1 MSQKPCAVVFGVG
14 PKEGIGGATA
24 LRFAAGGVP
33 VFAAGRRPEKIEE
46 VVAAADGAEIV
57 ATEADGTDPASVVS
71 VFDEVERA
79 GYVPGFV
86 LHNIGG
92 NWPMATLDATPD
104 FIETMWRSTC
114 FSGFLVGAEAIRRML
129 PQGNGTLVFTGASA
143 SMRGKPNFAAFA
155 AAKAG
160 LRAFAQSCAREFGPK
175 GIHVAHVVI
184 DGVVRGERLA
194 RLAPQW
200 LEARGEGTV
209 EPEAV
214 GETYWQ
220 IHQQPKTAWTHE
232 MELRPFDE
240 QW

>member
-1 MSQKPCAVVFGVG
+1 MKPCAVVFGVG
-14 PKEGIGGATA
+14 PKAGVGGATA
-24 LRFAAGGVP
+24 LRFASGGLTT
-33 VFAAGRRPEKIEE
+33 FAAGRRPEKIQE
-46 VVAAADGAEIV
+46 VVDAATGDAEVIPLV
-57 ATEADGTDPASVVS
+57 VDGTNPESVTG
-71 VFDEVERA
+71 VFDEVESA
-79 GYVPGFV
+79 GYQPEFV

-92 NWPMATLDATPD
+92 NWPMATLDATPE

-114 FSGFLVGAEAIRRML
+114 YSGFIIGAEAIRRML
-129 PQGNGTLVFTGASA
+129 PQARGTLIFTGASA

-184 DGVVRGERLA
+184 DGIVRGERLA

-200 LEARGEGTV
+200 LEARGEGAV
-209 EPEAV
+209 DPDAV